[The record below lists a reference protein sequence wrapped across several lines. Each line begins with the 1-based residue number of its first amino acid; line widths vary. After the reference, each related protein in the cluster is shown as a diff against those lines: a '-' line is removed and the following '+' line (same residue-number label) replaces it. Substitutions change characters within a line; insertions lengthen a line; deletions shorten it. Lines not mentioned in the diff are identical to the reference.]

1 MSVPQTVAGAML
13 GGVAEAVVA
22 ALESLGRERDRQI
35 NGGFLDEV
43 MMLTSMTASDVNPVV
58 IRLLELGVLAR
69 RGEALLEVCPLTKP
83 LAHQLSGGLLF

>member
-1 MSVPQTVAGAML
+1 MSVAQTVAGALL
-13 GGVAEAVVA
+13 GGVAAAVVA
-22 ALESLGRERDRQI
+22 ALESLGRERDRQL

-43 MMLTSMTASDVNPVV
+43 LALTSMTPSDVNP
-58 IRLLELGVLAR
+58 IIIKLLELNIIAR